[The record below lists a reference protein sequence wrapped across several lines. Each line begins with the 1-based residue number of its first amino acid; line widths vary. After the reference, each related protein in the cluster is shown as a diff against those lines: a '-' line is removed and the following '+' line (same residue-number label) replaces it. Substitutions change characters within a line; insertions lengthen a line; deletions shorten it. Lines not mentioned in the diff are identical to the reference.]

1 MRRDA
6 RPRRGRSRAS
16 HRLTHTVAAGA
27 CAVAASI
34 SLAWPPLGLWRS
46 RFTQQAAAPITPL
59 TPAESANDQPDAANR
74 GLHEVFPH
82 VRLDLDACL
91 VEFDAVVPINAH
103 AADGSVVFLEAIACR
118 PDTKEHESL
127 AVTRALASHVH
138 AALLLLGLEPGSP
151 GRWEWEGTTI
161 RAVPP
166 TGPALRV
173 TIAWTDVE
181 GTEHEHD
188 ACDLIVRRDP
198 DATDARAVARESD
211 DAASASP
218 QTLADALR
226 ADFADA
232 PFVFAGSRFVVRE
245 GREWYD
251 ADGSGLVVGLHTF
264 GAETIALAHTMH
276 HEAEIE
282 APEWI
287 ARADLLPTRGT
298 PVVVRVRVP

>member
-1 MRRDA
+1 MRHEAWPGVRRSA
-6 RPRRGRSRAS
+6 RACCFAS
-16 HRLTHTVAAGA
+16 IVAMVASAACPTVA
-27 CAVAASI
+27 
-34 SLAWPPLGLWRS
+34 LAWPPLGLWRT
-46 RFTQQAAAPITPL
+46 RYAPPPTSTPSTPL
-59 TPAESANDQPDAANR
+59 APPRSVPERPDLAASQAQTP
-74 GLHEVFPH
+74 GLDEVFPH
-82 VRLDLDACL
+82 VRLDRDARL

-103 AADGSVVFLEAIACR
+103 ATDGSVVFLEAIACR

-127 AVTRALASHVH
+127 AMTRAMSSHVH

-151 GRWEWEGTTI
+151 GRWEWEGTAA

-173 TIAWTDVE
+173 TIAWTDAD
-181 GTEHEHD
+181 GTNHEHD

-198 DATDARAVARESD
+198 NAT
-211 DAASASP
+211 AATTL
-218 QTLADALR
+218 TLAHTLR

-251 ADGSGLVVGLHTF
+251 ADGAGLVIGLHTF
-264 GAETIALAHTMH
+264 GGETIALAHTMH

-282 APEWI
+282 EPEWI

>member
-1 MRRDA
+1 MRRDE
-6 RPRRGRSRAS
+6 RPRRGRSRAPR
-16 HRLTHTVAAGA
+16 RLTHTVAAGA

-34 SLAWPPLGLWRS
+34 SFAWPPLGLWRS
-46 RFTQQAAAPITPL
+46 RCTQQAPAPITPL
-59 TPAESANDQPDAANR
+59 TPAESANDQPDAAPR

-82 VRLDLDACL
+82 VRIDRDARL

-103 AADGSVVFLEAIACR
+103 ATDGSVVFLEAIACR

-127 AVTRALASHVH
+127 AMTRALASHVH
-138 AALLLLGLEPGSP
+138 AALLLLGLKPGTP
-151 GRWEWEGTTI
+151 GRWEWEGTAA

-173 TIAWTDVE
+173 ALAWTDAD
-181 GTEHEHD
+181 GTNHEHD

-198 DATDARAVARESD
+198 NAT
-211 DAASASP
+211 AASP
-218 QTLADALR
+218 TTLAHTLR

-251 ADGSGLVVGLHTF
+251 ADGSGLVIGLHTF
-264 GAETIALAHTMH
+264 GGETIALAHTMH

-282 APEWI
+282 EPEWI
-287 ARADLLPTRGT
+287 ARADLLPIRGT